1 VEHDNRDCPEAE
13 NEYSPSIYRAVL
25 CEFKHEKRLYYG
37 RGSTNIGTLVGAL
50 GDAISTLKEVIK
62 RMEDLKEQEK
72 RNAIR
77 R

>member
-1 VEHDNRDCPEAE
+1 MTIETVPKRKTNTHQVFIGPCFVNSSMKSVYIMAGEA
-13 NEYSPSIYRAVL
+13 P
-25 CEFKHEKRLYYG
+25 
-37 RGSTNIGTLVGAL
+37 TLVGAL